1 MVGMNNRMRSSVMI
15 TSRWRAIISGFALR
29 HLTQVAEKLG
39 TKFHRLLPLLA
50 LLSFQPLANAQV
62 TFFNDGPMADKGY
75 PFSEAVRVN
84 DLLFVAGQVATDHT
98 GELVEGGIEA
108 QSHQVMLNI
117 KDIVQRRGLTMADVV
132 KCTVFLAD
140 VAQWGDFNDVYTTYF
155 SKPYPARSALGANG
169 LALGAAVEVECIV
182 AYPQSSPRDK
192 SNERP

>member
-1 MVGMNNRMRSSVMI
+1 MVGMNKRMRSSVMI
-15 TSRWRAIISGFALR
+15 TSKWLAIVSGISWR
-29 HLTQVAEKLG
+29 HLRQVAEKTG
-39 TKFHRLLPLLA
+39 TKFRRVFSLLA
-50 LLSFQPLANAQV
+50 LIALQPLANAQV

-108 QSHQVMLNI
+108 ESHQVMLNI

-140 VAQWGDFNDVYTTYF
+140 VAQWGDFNEVYTTYF
-155 SKPYPARSALGANG
+155 SKPFPARSALGANG
-169 LALGAAVEVECIV
+169 LALGAAVEVECIA
-182 AYPQSSPRDK
+182 AYPQSSPRDNK
-192 SNERP
+192 

>member
-15 TSRWRAIISGFALR
+15 TSRWCAIVSGFVRL
-29 HLTQVAEKLG
+29 HWLQVEEKSG
-39 TKFHRLLPLLA
+39 TKLHTLLTLLA
-50 LLSFQPLANAQV
+50 LLSFQPLASAQV

-140 VAQWGDFNDVYTTYF
+140 VAQWGDFNEVYTTYF
-155 SKPYPARSALGANG
+155 SKPFPARSALGANG